1 MRFVAGFT
9 ELDRIIMILVEN
21 CVKPSIIKVLAVQT
35 GRDDVWI
42 RIDTETHST
51 TSYNSYMSELADL
64 SDITDEDFYSQVKFL
79 IDITD

>member
-1 MRFVAGFT
+1 
-9 ELDRIIMILVEN
+9 MILVEN
-21 CVKPSIIKVLAVQT
+21 CVKPSIVKVLVMQT

-42 RIDTETHST
+42 NTDRETHST
-51 TSYNSYMSELADL
+51 TSYKSYMSELADL